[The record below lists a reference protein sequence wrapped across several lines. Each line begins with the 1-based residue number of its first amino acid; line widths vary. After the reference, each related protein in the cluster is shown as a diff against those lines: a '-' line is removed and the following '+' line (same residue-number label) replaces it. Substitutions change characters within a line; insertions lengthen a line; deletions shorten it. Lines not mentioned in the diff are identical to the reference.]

1 MTARGLY
8 TLLFGVLMLI
18 TSLSV
23 GSAGAFLLGTSALFA
38 CLISLLCVI
47 SARFSCRFRQ
57 GIQTTETERGGICYY
72 MLRVRMLVPAPIAP
86 LTLSAV
92 LPSGRQSD
100 FQLPTQLFRET
111 KSKNE
116 LPCPHVGQFPVGVTK
131 IGFSDCFGLF
141 KLCIRIPAPLPQ
153 ICVLPKPQKA
163 EPLAFSPGEGESNA
177 AQRAQADHS
186 TPEDI
191 RAWQDG
197 DELKRVHWKLSAR
210 RQSLMVHT
218 YETPQR
224 PDALILINRSL
235 PESPLRALT
244 LDTLCEAC
252 AGIIKALLEAGR
264 FTRLPL
270 SELTQGEISGQTT
283 EALPQMLRALAKEDF
298 SCKEDFSRALW
309 LAAKRTRRTG
319 SIAILSAE
327 LTPDI
332 AEAALALSRMGPHTR
347 FVLVTDGALNDTLR
361 QLLYLLHTNGVETAH
376 IQAA

>member
-8 TLLFGVLMLI
+8 TLLFGVLMLV
-18 TSLSV
+18 TALSV
-23 GSAGAFLLGTSALFA
+23 GSAGAFLLGASALFA
-38 CLISLLCVI
+38 CLVSLVCVAA
-47 SARFSCRFRQ
+47 ARFSCRFRQ
-57 GIQTTETERGGICYY
+57 AVQTTETQRGGVCRY
-72 MLRVRMLVPAPIAP
+72 MLGIRFRVPAPIAP
-86 LTLSAV
+86 LTLSVA
-92 LPSGRQSD
+92 LPNGRQND
-100 FQLPTQLFRET
+100 FQLPTHLFHET
-111 KSKNE
+111 RNKND
-116 LPCPHVGQFPVGVTK
+116 LSCPHVGLFPVGVTK

-141 KLCIRIPAPLPQ
+141 QLHMHIRTPLPQ
-153 ICVLPKPQKA
+153 LCVLPQPKKA

-224 PDALILINRSL
+224 PDALVLLNRSV
-235 PESPLRALT
+235 PEGPLRLLT
-244 LDTLCEAC
+244 IDTLCEAC
-252 AGIIKALLEAGR
+252 AGIIQALLEAGR

-270 SELTQGEISGQTT
+270 SDSSQGEISGQNTQ
-283 EALPQMLRALAKEDF
+283 ALPQILRALAKEHF
-298 SCKEDFSRALW
+298 SCTEDFSRALW
-309 LAAKRTRRTG
+309 LAAKRTQRTG
-319 SIAILSAE
+319 SIAVLSAE

-332 AEAALALSRMGPHTR
+332 AEAALALSRMGPHMR
-347 FVLVTDGALNDTLR
+347 FVLVTDGALDDTHR
-361 QLLYLLHTNGVETAH
+361 RLLYLLHTNGVETAH